1 MIFNTGSAETT
12 HFAIYILTFQAAVDP
27 VQPVSADVCFKMCI
41 NINNRMQFIWRKKWP
56 LWGLKAMMYTATF
69 CDKAHRAIIVL
80 YVMSECFKCGQ
91 TEGGLDDRSKAVSDV
106 SVL

>member
-1 MIFNTGSAETT
+1 ME
-12 HFAIYILTFQAAVDP
+12 
-27 VQPVSADVCFKMCI
+27 
-41 NINNRMQFIWRKKWP
+41 KKWP
-56 LWGLKAMMYTATF
+56 LWGLKAKMYTATWF

-106 SVL
+106 SVLLITEETESATEKNLK